1 VVAAEAADWRSEGG
15 THLAVS
21 TMTSAMLGATSRP
34 CAGVDDH
41 LALLA
46 EVRDTIA

>member
-1 VVAAEAADWRSEGG
+1 
-15 THLAVS
+15 
-21 TMTSAMLGATSRP
+21 MTSAILGATSRP

-46 EVRDTIA
+46 AVRAAAA